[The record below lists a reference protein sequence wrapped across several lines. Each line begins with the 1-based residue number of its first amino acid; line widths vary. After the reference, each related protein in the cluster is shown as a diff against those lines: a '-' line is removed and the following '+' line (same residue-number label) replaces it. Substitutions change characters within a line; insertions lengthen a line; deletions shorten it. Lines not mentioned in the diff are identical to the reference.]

1 MSKKIFLSLLFAS
14 SLLSISCK
22 KELEPQESFSTT
34 GTPKTEA
41 DTKTASAN
49 VTPVQP
55 NTVVTPNTA
64 ATAAPGMNPAHG
76 QPGHRCDVAVG
87 APLNS
92 TVGKTTSAQTI
103 TPTSQTANAVVQS
116 TPTKVAPGMNPAHG
130 QPGHRCD
137 IKVGEPLNS
146 PASKAV
152 ASTPTGTSGT
162 VSMPINVSASEANQ
176 KNPSGS
182 ATPAILNP
190 TATTTAPGMN
200 PPHGQPGHVCSVA
213 VGAPLP
219 K

>member
-1 MSKKIFLSLLFAS
+1 MNTKIFLSVLFAS
-14 SLLSISCK
+14 SLFVTACK
-22 KELEPQESFSTT
+22 KELEPQESFSTAQ
-34 GTPKTEA
+34 TPKTEA

-49 VTPVQP
+49 ATPIQP
-55 NTVVTPNTA
+55 NTITPNT
-64 ATAAPGMNPAHG
+64 TGETAPGMNPAHG

-92 TVGKTTSAQTI
+92 TAGKTVSPQTI

-116 TPTKVAPGMNPAHG
+116 TPTKVAPGMNPPHG

-146 PASKAV
+146 PASKTV
-152 ASTPTGTSGT
+152 ASEPKGTSGT
-162 VSMPINVSASEANQ
+162 VSMPINVSATEANQ
-176 KNPSGS
+176 SNPAGTT
-182 ATPAILNP
+182 TPAILNP
-190 TATTTAPGMN
+190 TANTTAPGMN